1 MFIYIPIKI
10 SSSPPNNN
18 NGKKNSQFIRKKRGA
33 GPGSKNPKEGNTGRI
48 RIRIMVRIGEVQGR
62 VIVCGEICFRF

>member
-10 SSSPPNNN
+10 SSRKTPNVSGRNLEPD
-18 NGKKNSQFIRKKRGA
+18 QAQRT
-33 GPGSKNPKEGNTGRI
+33 PKEGNTGRI

-62 VIVCGEICFRF
+62 VIVGGEIWFKFQEGRA